1 MTQSYTTAALEKE
14 NRVFSGTP
22 GVSRENRGSGFRP
35 AFCDTESGRVEL
47 SRFANGLLAPVHL
60 FDGLPESWIVAGD
73 ATAGVTAIKQSVVAG
88 FERDGCFYTRKQAA
102 EAVVSESRRSFAWG
116 IEPAYV

>member
-1 MTQSYTTAALEKE
+1 MKQAYTTAALEKE

-35 AFCDTESGRVEL
+35 AFCDTESGRMEL
-47 SRFANGLLAPVHL
+47 SRFTNGLLAPVHL
-60 FDGLPESWIVAGD
+60 FEGLPESWIVARD
-73 ATAGVTAIKQSVVAG
+73 ANAGVTAVKRSVVAG

-102 EAVVSESRRSFAWG
+102 EAVFSESRRNFAWG